1 MVFHFGLTRFARTLL
16 RIGRNAILAL
26 QNHRSLTEV
35 GNILKFSSAR
45 ECYSSLRPAK
55 KSACV
60 LLIRHGVKAAGHDLV
75 TAARRFDAGVVS
87 RHIT

>member
-26 QNHRSLTEV
+26 QNQFRSW
-35 GNILKFSSAR
+35 GFSSAR
-45 ECYSSLRPAK
+45 ECNSSLRPAE

-60 LLIRHGVKAAGHDLV
+60 LPIRHGVSGAGHDLV
-75 TAARRFDAGVVS
+75 TAARRFDAGVVR
-87 RHIT
+87 RHFT